1 MQFKAY
7 DIFSTLIP
15 GFLTLFSLLQLLG
28 VPYDKDYAIPYTATA
43 FLLGYVINAISSW
56 LEDFYF
62 FTWGGKPSNNLL
74 QGKDIWK
81 VRFYAHSKVQELLK
95 QDTSNSNPSHD
106 ELFSIAMREAN
117 AKKDPR
123 VEDFNALYAFSRVL
137 LTTTLLATFLLGAR
151 FYNDWRFYVISIPIL
166 LIIWLRAKQ
175 RGYYYAKEV
184 INVYLKSKNL

>member
-7 DIFSTLIP
+7 DIFSSLIP
-15 GFLTLFSLLQLLG
+15 GFLILFSLFQFLG
-28 VPYDKDYAIPYTATA
+28 ISYDKDLIVPYTAGA
-43 FLLGYVINAISSW
+43 FLLGYVINTISSW

-81 VRFYAHSKVQELLK
+81 VRFYSHVKVTELLNLE
-95 QDTSNSNPSHD
+95 SSNPNASYD

-117 AKKDPR
+117 TKKDPR

-137 LTTTLLATFLLGAR
+137 LTTVLIATFLIASR
-151 FYNDWRFYVISIPIL
+151 FYSNWQFYCVSFPIL
-166 LIIWLRAKQ
+166 FIIWLRAKQ
-175 RGYYYAKEV
+175 RGYYYSKEV
-184 INVYLKSKNL
+184 LNVYLKSKS